1 MGGFQRFRVVLG
13 NTLVAWLVSLPRVF
27 VALRGCAGGTGV
39 TVSGAAAHTVN
50 NLGLLLRHVRVM
62 LCIKG
67 SDARQ
72 NCEALLACDLLS
84 KRERL
89 RADGPVGVAVLIHAS

>member
-1 MGGFQRFRVVLG
+1 
-13 NTLVAWLVSLPRVF
+13 VF
-27 VALRGCAGGTGV
+27 VVLRGCAGGTGV
-39 TVSGAAAHTVN
+39 TVGGAAAHAVS
-50 NLGLLLRHVRVM
+50 NLELFRRHVRVM

-72 NCEALLACDLLS
+72 NCEAVLACDLLS
-84 KRERL
+84 KLERL

>member
-1 MGGFQRFRVVLG
+1 MGSLQRFRVVLG

-27 VALRGCAGGTGV
+27 VVLRGCAGGSEV
-39 TVSGAAAHTVN
+39 TVSGAAGRAVI
-50 NLGLLLRHVRVM
+50 NLRVPPRHVSVM
-62 LCIKG
+62 LCFKG

-72 NCEALLACDLLS
+72 NCEAVLACDLLA